1 MVVKFDVFCFSNML
15 IPCAWSS
22 YDGCQV
28 LGQLKQAECPS
39 EESES
44 KVPESALE
52 TPAQPKKYYDY
63 KITTSNINE
72 NWIPPPRFT
81 RKSVSFMEMMGFGR
95 RLKFKFP
102 FYGHYVHR
110 VRMLPSGILSLSYF
124 KAGS

>member
-1 MVVKFDVFCFSNML
+1 MVVKFDVFCFSDML

-28 LGQLKQAECPS
+28 LDQLKQAECPS

-44 KVPESALE
+44 KVPDSALE

-63 KITTSNINE
+63 KITTSNE
-72 NWIPPPRFT
+72 NWIPPP
-81 RKSVSFMEMMGFGR
+81 KSVSFMEMMGFGR